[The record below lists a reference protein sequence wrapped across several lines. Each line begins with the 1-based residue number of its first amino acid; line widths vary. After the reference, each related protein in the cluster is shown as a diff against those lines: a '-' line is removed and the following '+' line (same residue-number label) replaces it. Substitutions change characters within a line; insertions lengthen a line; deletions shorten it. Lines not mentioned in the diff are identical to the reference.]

1 MNTFTSRKKAIMGA
15 IITTL
20 IIVFAIGGRFWFELR
35 QFDRT
40 SAEAAAARARA
51 QGSTAVPLRADYYF

>member
-1 MNTFTSRKKAIMGA
+1 MGA

-40 SAEAAAARARA
+40 GAEAAAARARA